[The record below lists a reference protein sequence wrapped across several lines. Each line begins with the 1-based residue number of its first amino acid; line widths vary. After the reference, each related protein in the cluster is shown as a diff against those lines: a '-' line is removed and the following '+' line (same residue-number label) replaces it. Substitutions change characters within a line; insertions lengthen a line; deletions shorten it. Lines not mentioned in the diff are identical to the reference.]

1 MLNAHIDLY
10 NALIAQMNRC
20 FPSFGFNIWADLL
33 LQKEKKTIFPVRRA
47 VLKGIILLAG
57 PSVVI
62 FPVKQPTCV
71 SLNRTKLRPALN
83 VDY

>member
-33 LQKEKKTIFPVRRA
+33 LQKKKKNNFPRSARSIERNNFVGRF
-47 VLKGIILLAG
+47 I
-57 PSVVI
+57 SCH
-62 FPVKQPTCV
+62 FPCETANMCFIKQ
-71 SLNRTKLRPALN
+71 N
-83 VDY
+83 